1 MGNNG
6 IRREVLFMLEDYP
19 DVLTPPEVMEIL
31 GIGRN
36 LLYQF
41 MQDGTI
47 PAFRMGK
54 KKWRVLKRDLIV
66 YVTGEN

>member
-1 MGNNG
+1 
-6 IRREVLFMLEDYP
+6 MLEDYP
-19 DVLTPPEVMEIL
+19 DVLTPSEVMEIL

-47 PAFRMGK
+47 SAFRMGK

-66 YVTGEN
+66 YVTGMD

>member
-1 MGNNG
+1 
-6 IRREVLFMLEDYP
+6 MLDDYP
-19 DVLTPPEVMEIL
+19 DVLMPMEVMEIL

-47 PAFRMGK
+47 PAFRLGK
-54 KKWRVLKRDLIV
+54 KMWRVSKKDLIV
-66 YVTGEN
+66 YLER